1 MMRDIGVSATELF
14 AWQGVLVLDAEGSEE
29 LYYNARAIVA
39 AE

>member
-1 MMRDIGVSATELF
+1 VLRNIGVSATEMF
-14 AWQGVLVLDAEGSEE
+14 AWQGVFVLDAEGSEE